1 VGSSPTAL
9 TSNFNNLTKLLS
21 EFASQESRLGSVW
34 EAASTRGSEY
44 NDPIERV
51 TSREDRATLEAS
63 ELSNQISMLAR
74 MVRARLLKA
83 LEAETLEEAHVKID
97 DAIDGLDTIIEM
109 TPQAEP
115 QEGQGD
121 GA

>member
-1 VGSSPTAL
+1 VW
-9 TSNFNNLTKLLS
+9 
-21 EFASQESRLGSVW
+21 SRR
-34 EAASTRGSEY
+34 RGY
-44 NDPIERV
+44 DDPIERV
-51 TSREDRATLEAS
+51 TSREARATLEAS

-109 TPQAEP
+109 TPPAEP
-115 QEGQGD
+115 QDGQGE

>member
-1 VGSSPTAL
+1 MVQRAIVCFPKIAIGKRMGSGIAPCS
-9 TSNFNNLTKLLS
+9 K
-21 EFASQESRLGSVW
+21 
-34 EAASTRGSEY
+34 Y

-63 ELSNQISMLAR
+63 ELSNQISMLVR

-109 TPQAEP
+109 TAQAEP
-115 QEGQGD
+115 QDGQGD